1 MDEKLK
7 KYIAQL
13 SVAWK
18 KIESKKKVT
27 LVVVVLVVIAVIGV
41 IIAVAGTPQYELLY
55 SGGLNDQ
62 EAAQV
67 YSAVQ
72 AQGIAAKVS
81 GSSIYVKKGSADQV
95 RMQLAEDGLPQGNL
109 PYDIYSSGSTWAET
123 DQDKQIKELQ
133 QVQNRLQDAIV
144 TISGINRAIVT
155 IAQGNDDTYVLD
167 SDSQPTTASVMLD
180 VTSGDTLS
188 GKQVNAIIQMVAHSV
203 PGLSTDN
210 VSVTDQDG
218 TPLTGDDS
226 GIDATSTQLEMQN
239 SYENAMKAK
248 IIPMLQQIYGTGN
261 VDVAVNANIDFSQKN
276 TVTNTYS
283 SGIPSS
289 VSQSNQIT
297 VNDSGG
303 ASGVTGVNNG
313 QPTYP
318 TTSSQGGTLVTSQSN
333 TATNYAVGSVQQQIQ
348 DQGGRLQKLTV
359 AVLLNKN
366 SPAASTTNT
375 ANLTQMIANAVGTT
389 AGNIS
394 IGQMNF
400 SSSSSTSSAQSTSG
414 SLLAGLG
421 INMLYVIA
429 AGALLLI
436 IILTLLMIFI
446 TRSGKKRKEKAQAE
460 LLAKMQAEAQ
470 AGAEAEVTP
479 GKKKSTLPL
488 KSIEETIEESQTNSM
503 KMQIEEFADKKPE
516 LVAQI
521 LKNWL
526 KD

>member
-7 KYIAQL
+7 KIVARL

-18 KIESKKKVT
+18 KIDKKKKVIFIT
-27 LVVVVLVVIAVIGV
+27 VALVGIAIIGIVIAL
-41 IIAVAGTPQYELLY
+41 ASTPQYELLY

-62 EAAQV
+62 EAAEV

-81 GSSIYVKKGSADQV
+81 GNSIYVKKGSADQV
-95 RMQLAEDGLPQGNL
+95 RMQLAESGLPQGNL

-133 QVQNRLQDAIV
+133 QVQNRLQDSIV
-144 TISGINRAIVT
+144 TITGINRAIVT
-155 IAQGNDDTYVLD
+155 IAQGNSDTYVLD
-167 SDSQPTTASVMLD
+167 SDSQPSTASVMLD
-180 VTSGDTLS
+180 LTPGLTLS

-203 PGLSTDN
+203 SGLTADN
-210 VSVTDQDG
+210 VSVTDEDG

-226 GIDATSTQLEMQN
+226 GIDATATQLEMQN

-248 IIPMLQQIYGTGN
+248 LIPMLQQIYGTGN
-261 VDVAVNANIDFSQKN
+261 VDVVVNANIDFSQKN

-289 VSQSNQIT
+289 VSQSTQIT
-297 VNDSGG
+297 VNNSGG
-303 ASGVTGVNNG
+303 ASGVASVT
-313 QPTYP
+313 PTYP
-318 TTSSQGGTLVTSQSN
+318 TTSSQTGTLVTSQSN
-333 TATNYAVGSVQQQIQ
+333 TATNYAVGSMQQQIQ
-348 DQGGRLQKLTV
+348 EQGGRLQKLTV
-359 AVLLNKN
+359 AVLLNN
-366 SPAASTTNT
+366 RSPAASTTNT

-400 SSSSSTSSAQSTSG
+400 SSSSSASSAQSSSG
-414 SLLAGLG
+414 FIIPGLG

-436 IILTLLMIFI
+436 IILTLPMVLIM
-446 TRSGKKRKEKAQAE
+446 RRGKKRKQKAQAE
-460 LLAKMQAEAQ
+460 ALAKLQAQAQAESEGQ
-470 AGAEAEVTP
+470 TSGT
-479 GKKKSTLPL
+479 KKIRLPS
-488 KSIEETIEESQTNSM
+488 KSIEESIEESQTNSM
-503 KMQIEEFADKKPE
+503 KTQIEEFADKKPE